1 LSKEHLST
9 ICKQIVSLDESIRFA
24 GVANKMGS
32 LVTTIYR
39 QGVVPLMTGEETSQN
54 ALSEVVRATTTE
66 DFEIK
71 LGCLQYSVGI
81 YDKLVRATIPISGR
95 DDDKSKFFLLL
106 SFDTG
111 SDAMSIIEGKV
122 LPQIERH
129 QDDFV

>member
-9 ICKQIVSLDESIRFA
+9 ICKQIASLDESIRFA

-32 LVTTIYR
+32 LVTTTYR
-39 QGVVPLMTGEETSQN
+39 QGVVPLMTEEETSQN

-71 LGCLQYSVGI
+71 LGRLQYSVGI

>member
-1 LSKEHLST
+1 
-9 ICKQIVSLDESIRFA
+9 
-24 GVANKMGS
+24 
-32 LVTTIYR
+32 
-39 QGVVPLMTGEETSQN
+39 MTEEETSQN

-71 LGCLQYSVGI
+71 LGRLQYSVGI